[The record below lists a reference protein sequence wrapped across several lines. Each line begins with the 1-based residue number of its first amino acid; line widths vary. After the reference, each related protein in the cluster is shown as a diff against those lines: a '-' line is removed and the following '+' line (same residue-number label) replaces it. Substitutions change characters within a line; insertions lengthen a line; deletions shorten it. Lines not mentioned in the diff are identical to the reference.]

1 MVNMSGEYEDPDMV
15 TVRLFVRWHAMRKLR
30 PDLVPA
36 LLQRP
41 GTPWVWTF
49 TNPMDPWGSRER
61 LGYAELE
68 EIVAAAELAVL
79 ERKPVGVEHGETL
92 EAKRA

>member
-1 MVNMSGEYEDPDMV
+1 
-15 TVRLFVRWHAMRKLR
+15 
-30 PDLVPA
+30 
-36 LLQRP
+36 
-41 GTPWVWTF
+41 VWTF